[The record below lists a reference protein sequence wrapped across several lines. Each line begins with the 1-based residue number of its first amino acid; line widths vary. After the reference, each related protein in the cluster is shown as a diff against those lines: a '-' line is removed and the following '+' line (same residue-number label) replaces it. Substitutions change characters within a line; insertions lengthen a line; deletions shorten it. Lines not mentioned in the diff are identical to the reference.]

1 MKDQIVSE
9 KEIVSD
15 SYLSVKGQTY
25 EDLGTNPLDWHP
37 CEIKG
42 YVTDTHGND
51 QPVYDIPPNYN
62 RAVTRFTRSNDANC
76 NLCGHEIINKHYIQN
91 DVKLLYMLVGSECV
105 MNRYGRV
112 VRKKIKKIKESEVRE
127 KAKVF
132 LQAFIKWCDTQKEF
146 EKPKTSWEASR
157 IKREYF
163 IAKGDALELLDN
175 FSTVTSRKLNNFMKK
190 FEYFEKIVPVEQQLG
205 EFVIMNINQLVDAHK
220 NNRDYKIGFGKY
232 KDQKVSE
239 VPVDYLDWCKK
250 KIEEQP

>member
-25 EDLGTNPLDWHP
+25 EELGTDPLDWHP
-37 CEIKG
+37 CDIKG
-42 YVTDTHGND
+42 YVTDRHGND
-51 QPVYDIPPNYN
+51 QPIYDIPKSYT
-62 RAVTRFTRSNDANC
+62 RAVTRFTRPIDANC

-91 DVKLLYMLVGSECV
+91 DSKQLYMLVGSECV

-112 VRKKIKKIKESEVRE
+112 VRKKIKKIKDSEIRE

-146 EKPKTSWEASR
+146 EKPKTAWEAQR

-175 FSTVTSRKLNNFMKK
+175 FSNVTSRKLNNFMKK
-190 FEYFEKIVPVEQQLG
+190 FEFFKKIAPTSQELG
-205 EFVIMNINQLVDAHK
+205 EFIIMNINQLVDAHTNK
-220 NNRDYKIGFGKY
+220 QNYKIGFGKY
-232 KDQKVSE
+232 KDQTVSE
-239 VPVDYLDWCKK
+239 VSEDYLIWCKK